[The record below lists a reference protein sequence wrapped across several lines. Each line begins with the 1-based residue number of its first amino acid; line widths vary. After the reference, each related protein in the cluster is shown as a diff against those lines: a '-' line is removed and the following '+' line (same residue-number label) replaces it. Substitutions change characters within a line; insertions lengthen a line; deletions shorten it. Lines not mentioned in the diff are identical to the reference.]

1 MSRESRGDRD
11 RGDGAGGLDDKVS
24 TFGIDVAD
32 LGDAELERR
41 TEAYLA
47 EQERRYKEP
56 AEEYLRRQERRYKAA
71 AEAYLGFDRGELV
84 DVDRQEVDRG
94 DD

>member
-1 MSRESRGDRD
+1 MSRQS
-11 RGDGAGGLDDKVS
+11 RGDGAGDGLSDKVS
-24 TFGIDVAD
+24 TFGVDVAD

-56 AEEYLRRQERRYKAA
+56 AESYLRRQERRYKAA
-71 AEAYLGFDRGELV
+71 AEAYLGFEGSWSA
-84 DVDRQEVDRG
+84 EVDRG